1 MIRRNPTRIELKL
14 DDQNEM
20 QPNRKDDEDPEGPKD
35 AAVNTDHKN
44 FLSTDHKNFPNSKN

>member
-14 DDQNEM
+14 DDTNEM
-20 QPNRKDDEDPEGPKD
+20 HMNRKEEDSEGSGARKD

-44 FLSTDHKNFPNSKN
+44 YSSGKN